1 MSMNRIA
8 LLLAGVVLAV
18 IVWWVASR
26 PGPEAEPIDLIAR
39 YGEAEKRS
47 SLPTGQAFGVAEV
60 DIAGERRRSI
70 LMHPTSRL
78 TFRVRLPED
87 AWLRT
92 WLGIRPEAW
101 ERTTDGVLFRFGVS
115 DGRNYDELITYHVDP
130 RHNPGDRAWI
140 PLTVDLAPYGGED
153 VELIFNTNSSP
164 PGAGDDASYDW
175 AVWAAPEVYVE
186 P

>member
-1 MSMNRIA
+1 MSMKRISI
-8 LLLAGVVLAV
+8 LLAGVALAV
-18 IVWWVASR
+18 IVWRLMSR
-26 PGPEAEPIDLIAR
+26 PRPEAERIDLIAS
-39 YGEAEKRS
+39 YAVAEKRS
-47 SLPTGQAFGVAEV
+47 SLPIEEAFGVAEV
-60 DIAGERRRSI
+60 DLAGERRRAI

-78 TFRVRLPED
+78 IYRTRLPGD

-101 ERTTDGVLFRFGVS
+101 DQTTDGVLFRFGVS